1 MQNRGALWVFTI
13 LLAIACLW
21 QISFSFFSGRFEA
34 KAVDAATAQADSVIA
49 IPGNDALD
57 HDSVRLVFENKY
69 LRDHSG
75 EQAYPLFG
83 YSYKECKEKEMSMG
97 LDLKG
102 GMAVTLEVSIP
113 ELVDNLSGDNQD
125 PAFRSALAAA
135 RQRQLSDNKDF
146 ITLFDEEFRKAAP
159 NGSLAAIFSTQ
170 DNAAMFPREST
181 NDQVIGILRDQA
193 RAALD
198 NTEKIMRNRIDKF
211 GVAQPILQ
219 KQALSGRIQIEL
231 PGVKDKDRVR
241 RVLQSTANLEFW
253 ETWDNSQVYMKLSES
268 NDKLAAMLAPEGES
282 VLVEAFDHTLST
294 GVQISGSGN
303 GVEKSLVE
311 HLKAGAGADKDT
323 WYDFDRVT
331 FESGSARLDE
341 AGSDVQLTNLVEVM
355 KAYPDL
361 RLKIGGYT
369 DSTGNEAANQRL
381 SQERAQ
387 AVVAALVRKGVA
399 ADRLEAEGYGSL
411 HPVATNTTEE
421 GRAKNRRMAL
431 RVLAV
436 GAAANA
442 DADSLADALAD
453 TDTTQADTGDTE
465 ISRAESLKRSPLI
478 NGGRLELNLMN
489 SGQGLQVVPG
499 DVVGYAAVTDTA
511 EVNRLLRLAP
521 PASPDPSQGLRL
533 AWSSKPTAMTTA
545 DGSSRDMLSLHAL
558 RAPRNGKPKLDG
570 SVIVDARQ
578 DYDIKGDAEVAM
590 QMNSEGA
597 RIWKLMTGENVG
609 KQIAIVLDGN
619 VVSAPN
625 VLGEIPGG
633 RSSISMGGGDRNA
646 QLEEAVDLANVL
658 KAGALPAPARI
669 IDETVVGPTLGAEN
683 IDKGI
688 FSFII
693 SLIGVLLVMWLYYN
707 RAGWIADL
715 ALLANVFFLI
725 GTMASLQAVLTLPG
739 MAGIVL
745 TIGMAVDANVLINER
760 VRDELKHGRAL
771 KSAVDTAYSNEGAL
785 SAILDSNIT
794 TFITAVILYI
804 FGSGPIRGFATTL
817 GLGILTSMFTAIFLS
832 RMLMTARLEKGRSIS
847 FWRDWNKNLFD
858 GARFDFMGKRKLFYG
873 VSIVLVGLSLA
884 SMFTRGF
891 NLGVDFTGGRTY
903 VVQFDQ
909 PVDVED
915 TRAKLEPMFV
925 GDDGKEYSV
934 GVKTYG
940 SSSRLKVT
948 TGYLIDDASIGT
960 DERVEARLHEALG
973 QMGNKY
979 VLEESRK
986 VDPTISDDIQTKAWT
1001 SVLVALV
1008 FMFIYIAV
1016 RFNNVHYGIGA
1027 LVSLAH
1033 DTIIV
1038 LGLYSMLWG
1047 ILPISLE
1054 IDEAFIGV
1062 ILTVVG
1068 YSLNDTVVV
1077 FDRIREYLRDHK
1089 REDTV
1094 TVFNKALNSTLSRTL
1109 NTGFC
1114 TLLVLAVIYFLGGVS
1129 IKGFV
1134 FGIFF
1139 GTVVGT
1145 YSSIFTGSAVAVD
1158 LILRKERQTRTE
1170 NKAVTA

>member
-13 LLAIACLW
+13 LLAIACIW
-21 QISFSFFSGRFEA
+21 QISFSFFSGRFES
-34 KAVDAATAQADSVIA
+34 KATKVAEAQADSVFA
-49 IPGNDALD
+49 LAGNEGLER
-57 HDSVRLVFENKY
+57 DSVKLAFENKY
-69 LRDHSG
+69 LRDHAN
-75 EQAYPLFG
+75 EQAFPLFG
-83 YSYKECKEKEMSMG
+83 YTYKECKEKEMSMG

-113 ELVDNLSGDNQD
+113 ELVENLSGENQD
-125 PAFRSALAAA
+125 PAFRAALASA
-135 RQRQLSDNKDF
+135 RQRQLTDSKDF
-146 ITLFDEEFRKAAP
+146 ITLFDEEFKKAAP
-159 NGSLAAIFSTQ
+159 SGSLAAIFSSQ
-170 DNAAMFPREST
+170 DNATMFPREST
-181 NDQVIGILRDQA
+181 NEQVIGILREQS

-198 NTEKIMRNRIDKF
+198 NTERIMRNRIDKF

-219 KQALSGRIQIEL
+219 KQPLSGRIQIEL

-253 ETWDNSQVYMKLSES
+253 ETWDNSQVYMKITES
-268 NDKLAAMLAPEGES
+268 NDKLAAMLHPETAAVG
-282 VLVEAFDHTLST
+282 VEFDRTLST
-294 GVQISGSGN
+294 GVQIKGSGE
-303 GVEKSLVE
+303 GVEKRLVE
-311 HLKAGAGADKDT
+311 HLESGKGADKDT

-331 FESGSARLDE
+331 FETGSAKLDH
-341 AGSDVQLTNLVEVM
+341 ANSGAQLTNLVEVM

-369 DSTGNEAANQRL
+369 DSTGNEEANQRL
-381 SQERAQ
+381 SQQRAE
-387 AVVAALVRKGVA
+387 AVVADLVRKGVIA
-399 ADRLEAEGYGSL
+399 TRLEAEGYGSK
-411 HPVATNTTEE
+411 HPVASNATEE
-421 GRAKNRRMAL
+421 GRARNRRMAL
-431 RVLAV
+431 RVLEN
-436 GAAANA
+436 GATATNP
-442 DADSLADALAD
+442 DSLADALATAD
-453 TDTTQADTGDTE
+453 SAAADTANEE
-465 ISRAESLKRSPLI
+465 ISLAESLKRSPLI
-478 NGGRLELNLMN
+478 NAGRLQLNIMN
-489 SGQGLQVVPG
+489 TGQGQQLVPG
-499 DVVGYAAVTDTA
+499 DVVGYAAVSDTG
-511 EVNRLLRLAP
+511 EVNRLLALAP
-521 PASPDPSQGLRL
+521 PSSPDPSQGLRL
-533 AWSSKPTAMTTA
+533 AWSSKPIAM
-545 DGSSRDMLSLHAL
+545 SSNNGAARDMLSLHAL
-558 RAPRNGKPKLDG
+558 RVPRDGKPKLDG

-597 RIWKLMTGENVG
+597 RIWRLMTGENVG

-633 RSSISMGGGDRNA
+633 RSSISMGNGDRGV

-683 IDKGI
+683 IDKGLV
-688 FSFII
+688 SFIV

-707 RAGWIADL
+707 NAGWIADI

-739 MAGIVL
+739 IAGIVL

-760 VRDELKHGRAL
+760 VRDELKQGRAL
-771 KSAVDTAYSNEGAL
+771 KSAVDTAYSNEGAM

-794 TFITAVILYI
+794 SFITAVILYI

-832 RMLMTARLEKGRSIS
+832 RMIMTSRLEKGKNIS
-847 FWRDWNKNLFD
+847 FWRSWNKNLFD
-858 GARFDFMGKRKLFYG
+858 GANYDFMGKRKVFYG
-873 VSIVLVGLSLA
+873 ISLVMVAISLF

-903 VVQFDQ
+903 VVQFAE
-909 PVDVED
+909 PVDVDD

-925 GDDGKEYSV
+925 GDGGKEYSV

-940 SSSRLKVT
+940 SSSRLKIT
-948 TGYLIDDASIGT
+948 TGYLIDDPSPGT
-960 DERVEARLHEALG
+960 DDRVEARLSEALG
-973 QMGNKY
+973 QLGNKY
-979 VLEESRK
+979 VIEESRK
-986 VDPTISDDIQTKAWT
+986 VDPTISDDIKTKALS
-1001 SVLVALV
+1001 SVLIALA
-1008 FMFIYIAV
+1008 FMFLYIAV
-1016 RFNNVHYGIGA
+1016 RFKNVHYGIGA

-1033 DTIIV
+1033 DAIIV
-1038 LGLYSMLWG
+1038 LGLYSLLWG
-1047 ILPISLE
+1047 FLPISLE

-1114 TLLVLAVIYFLGGVS
+1114 TLMVLAVIYFLGGVS

-1134 FGIFF
+1134 FGIFC
-1139 GTVVGT
+1139 GTVIGT

-1158 LILRKERQTRTE
+1158 LILRREKNEKKET
-1170 NKAVTA
+1170 KAVTA